1 MTFGERIRELRVA
14 HKLPLRTVAAE
25 LDIDQAILSKIERSQ
40 KKASRKHVMK
50 LSAFFNTNSNDL
62 LVEWLSDNLADE
74 LKNEEEVALE
84 ALLVA
89 REKVSY
95 NRRLIASSAALIKL
109 VKDFFRKDGR
119 VSRVWLFGS
128 YARGEERKGSD
139 LDLMVSYSAKAT
151 GTLLDYADIKY
162 QLELLLNLK
171 VDLVE
176 EGFVKPF
183 AVHAINRDKIL
194 IYG

>member
-1 MTFGERIRELRVA
+1 MTFGERIRELRMA
-14 HKLPLRTVAAE
+14 RKMPLRTVAAE
-25 LDIDQAILSKIERSQ
+25 LDIDQAILSKIERGR

-50 LSAFFNTNSNDL
+50 LAVFFTANSNDL
-62 LVEWLSDNLADE
+62 LVEWLSDKLTDD

-89 REKVSY
+89 EEKVSY
-95 NRRLIASSAALIKL
+95 TRSRLVSSATLIKVL
-109 VKDFFRKDGR
+109 KDFFRKDGR
-119 VSRVWLFGS
+119 VLRAWLFGS
-128 YARGEERKGSD
+128 YARGDERKGSD
-139 LDLMVSYSAKAT
+139 VDLMVTYSEKAT

-176 EGFVKPF
+176 EGFVTPF
-183 AVHAINRDKIL
+183 AEHTIHRDKIL